1 MADNKMKIGAMSAC
15 RVVECQKLS
24 FNASCPT
31 RGLTEVLPM
40 TPNVAELK
48 LFVGIGK
55 LWVVEEVERLSPKLH
70 TGARSGHRSATVLVT
85 EQSGFSRM
93 SHSIARDPG
102 RPQRHFG
109 NLYKWC
115 SEHLE
120 TGPYQR
126 QPETSLQM
134 LHARINSVSER
145 VGPACSGRSGTRRPG
160 HA

>member
-70 TGARSGHRSATVLVT
+70 TGARSGPSQRDSLGNRTIWLFSHEPLNCARSWPTPKTFWEFV
-85 EQSGFSRM
+85 
-93 SHSIARDPG
+93 
-102 RPQRHFG
+102 
-109 NLYKWC
+109 
-115 SEHLE
+115 
-120 TGPYQR
+120 
-126 QPETSLQM
+126 
-134 LHARINSVSER
+134 
-145 VGPACSGRSGTRRPG
+145 
-160 HA
+160 